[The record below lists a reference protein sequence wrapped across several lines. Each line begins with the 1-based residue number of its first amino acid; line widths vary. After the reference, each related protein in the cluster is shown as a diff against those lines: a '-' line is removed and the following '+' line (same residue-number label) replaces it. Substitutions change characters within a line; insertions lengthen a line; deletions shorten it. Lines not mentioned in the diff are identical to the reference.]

1 MRVVVTQRI
10 QLDGEWRDGETSF
23 FKVNVWRGQAENLAE
38 SLSKGDRVMVTGR
51 LRQRSWETPEGEKRS
66 VTELEA
72 DEVGASLKW
81 STAKVER
88 VSQRGNGDRT
98 QGRERQAE
106 RGGDFND
113 QPLLAALLPAP
124 SAPMA
129 CGPKVD
135 QARPLAGAAALR
147 LADLGWQGDPA
158 GCPRQASPAWA
169 IALLGGALAGSGPG
183 TSPCIDGLSLV
194 TGMVVPQP
202 PAGSNH
208 AHSGGL
214 LALHAWRPA
223 TIQATAGRFGGCPT
237 LRR

>member
-10 QLDGEWRDGETSF
+10 QQDGEWRDGDTSF
-23 FKVNVWRGQAENLAE
+23 FKVNVWRGQAEHLAE

-113 QPLLAALLPAP
+113 QPPSSGPSSGALGSDGMWTKVGPGP
-124 SAPMA
+124 PRSRGQRRSAW
-129 CGPKVD
+129 
-135 QARPLAGAAALR
+135 RTLAGKET
-147 LADLGWQGDPA
+147 PA

-208 AHSGGL
+208 AHYGGWL
-214 LALHAWRPA
+214 GPHGTSRLMRAIRPLSINPA
-223 TIQATAGRFGGCPT
+223 
-237 LRR
+237 